1 MNTQVMFSS
10 EDITWATPQEFFDM
24 VNEEFN
30 FNTDVCATRSN
41 AKCKHF
47 FSPQD
52 DGLSQKWEGVCW
64 MNPPYGSGL
73 KNWIAKAFNEAK
85 NGTTVVALIP
95 ARTDTKYFHDYI
107 LPFSN
112 FDKQNTTLAYLA
124 GIIDGEGC
132 IRVDKK
138 NPTKANRLKNPVYSL
153 KISVKMTDF
162 EIVEYFQNYF
172 NCGSLSKETFEN
184 KKDILRWEAVGE
196 DAYEII
202 RKLYPYLRVKKSQ
215 AFEALQFQQLK
226 RTKVKNAP
234 VEPSYLESQQEY
246 FEKIRDLKITDN
258 KKSVSTE
265 IRFIKGRLKFSGAK
279 TSAPFPSMLVI
290 FKPE

>member
-1 MNTQVMFSS
+1 
-10 EDITWATPQEFFDM
+10 
-24 VNEEFN
+24 
-30 FNTDVCATRSN
+30 
-41 AKCKHF
+41 
-47 FSPQD
+47 
-52 DGLSQKWEGVCW
+52 
-64 MNPPYGSGL
+64 
-73 KNWIAKAFNEAK
+73 
-85 NGTTVVALIP
+85 
-95 ARTDTKYFHDYI
+95 
-107 LPFSN
+107 
-112 FDKQNTTLAYLA
+112 
-124 GIIDGEGC
+124 
-132 IRVDKK
+132 
-138 NPTKANRLKNPVYSL
+138 
-153 KISVKMTDF
+153 MTDF